1 MADTVVTVQASAEAR
16 RAAERATV
24 HVSATADGPD
34 RDPVVDAATRAAAA
48 ITALLTAEHD
58 PAHGPVVRWHS
69 DRARVWSDRPW
80 SQDGARLPLVY
91 HAEIGVSAEFSDV
104 EALSRFV
111 ETASRTEDVA
121 VGGIGW
127 DLTEETRR
135 GIEAQVRAEAVRA
148 AIEKARQYAAAAGL
162 AEVTAIAIADPGLLG
177 DGGGGEG
184 AAGADDGARGDGR
197 RGAAARL
204 HPRRDPRRRGRR
216 RPVPRALTPAHPSR
230 PRPVA

>member
-148 AIEKARQYAAAAGL
+148 AIEKARQYAAAAG
-162 AEVTAIAIADPGLLG
+162 
-177 DGGGGEG
+177 
-184 AAGADDGARGDGR
+184 ADDGARGDGR